1 MACNSNNMVYD
12 GVWRRLILW
21 ANLLNI
27 FTMQQ
32 KCCRA
37 PILLWVKF
45 LDRQKWKCLIIR
57 IPQQE
62 LVMPFTSIKS
72 SNNACS
78 RQLKMFW
85 WKNHDDVDTKCL
97 HTFVFIF
104 ISWQQNSFQSGPPDK
119 RLWSSGLHNTGL
131 SRTHKSSKFW
141 VFLHSSHQA
150 FSFFPLIC
158 WLAVFRGIML
168 HPPGGSNS
176 GVNLVK

>member
-1 MACNSNNMVYD
+1 
-12 GVWRRLILW
+12 
-21 ANLLNI
+21 
-27 FTMQQ
+27 MQQ

-72 SNNACS
+72 VTMHALDNLKCS
-78 RQLKMFW
+78 DERTMMMLILNVYIHLFLYLYHGSKILFSP
-85 WKNHDDVDTKCL
+85 V
-97 HTFVFIF
+97 
-104 ISWQQNSFQSGPPDK
+104 
-119 RLWSSGLHNTGL
+119 RLIRGYGVAVCIIQA

-141 VFLHSSHQA
+141 VFLHSSQA